1 MTRYCKEPKQMAC
14 TIAFILAGG
23 GVIAGLVVWLTASAM
38 CDTTQYTK
46 WQVTSS
52 LVPTTSGYSYTIKY
66 TDDNDNTHA
75 IPFSRNSLTSFTIGP
90 TQTYPEITFSKT
102 SVVAYFWP
110 AWTFS
115 YAGHPG
121 KMAYN
126 LVSITNKYSIKWP
139 HPAPNPPRASNVASA
154 SNETHPPID
163 WETDQIMPRSI
174 PSAISI
180 YAQQT
185 KEAYF
190 NTQPSITKSLKTCVR
205 KTLARGQTV
214 VALATVV
221 SHAIHD

>member
-1 MTRYCKEPKQMAC
+1 M
-14 TIAFILAGG
+14 ILVGG
-23 GVIAGLVVWLTASAM
+23 GIIAGLVVWLSASEA

-52 LVPTTSGYSYTIKY
+52 LLPSTSGYSYTIKY
-66 TDDNDNTHA
+66 TDTADGNTHTV
-75 IPFSRNSLTSFTIGP
+75 PFSRDSLTSFTIGP

-110 AWTFS
+110 AWTFN
-115 YAGHPG
+115 YANQPG

-126 LVSITNKYSIKWP
+126 LLSITNKYSIKWP
-139 HPAPNPPRASNVASA
+139 HPASADSAPSADSAASAPNPPRAF
-154 SNETHPPID
+154 NETHPPID

-190 NTQPSITKSLKTCVR
+190 NTQPSVTKSLKTCVR
-205 KTLARGQTV
+205 KTLAPGQTV

>member
-1 MTRYCKEPKQMAC
+1 MAC
-14 TIAFILAGG
+14 TVAFILAGG

-38 CDTTQYTK
+38 CDATQYTK
-46 WQVTSS
+46 WQVTRS
-52 LVPTTSGYSYTIKY
+52 LVPTTSGYSYAIKY

-102 SVVAYFWP
+102 SAIAYFWP
-110 AWTFS
+110 AWTFD

-126 LVSITNKYSIKWP
+126 LVSITNKYSITWP
-139 HPAPNPPRASNVASA
+139 HPAPNPPRAH
-154 SNETHPPID
+154 NETYPTID

-190 NTQPSITKSLKTCVR
+190 NTQPSVTKSLKTCVR
-205 KTLARGQTV
+205 KTLAPGQIV